1 MKLYIKQKVFSWGD
15 KFTVKDENEQDK
27 YTVEGEV
34 FSLGK
39 KLHVKDLNGNE
50 VAFIHQKLLSFMPR
64 YFVFKGEEQV
74 AEIVQKFKFFK
85 PSYVVNG
92 PQWQVEGNFNAHLY
106 RVFQDDNPIVN
117 IEKIW
122 FSWGD
127 SYVLDIDD
135 TADEVL
141 ALAVVLAID
150 AATQQAQS
158 NNNSSGINIKI

>member
-122 FSWGD
+122 FTWGD
-127 SYVLDIDD
+127 SYVLDIDES
-135 TADEVL
+135 ADEVL

-150 AATQQAQS
+150 AATQQAQN